1 MDNKLNRANL
11 DDTLASI
18 VYDRVG
24 YSSTQKYKGVI
35 NSYLPPVKIGDTL
48 VRLNKAFLSLFEQY
62 ENTTEIRILLLDDD
76 YEVEAYIDLFKNDIL
91 PKLQEVLNL

>member
-1 MDNKLNRANL
+1 MDNNLNIATL

-18 VYDRVG
+18 VYDKVG
-24 YSSTQKYKGVI
+24 YISTQKYRDVI
-35 NSYLPPVKIGDTL
+35 NAYLPPDKVGDML

-76 YEVEAYIDLFKNDIL
+76 YEIEAYIDLFKINIF